1 MSLEYTLL
9 NSAGYSENFDFYV
22 TLSNDGAANSID
34 ALNNQYFFLIS
45 SYLHK
50 EAQGDL
56 NASNHEN
63 WTPLHVAVK
72 ENQEKALEYL
82 LENKAETSPG
92 SFSTTPLHL
101 GTSIN
106 YVVKILGIFDPPPP
120 SWSLLLIKAYV
131 IKWSFG

>member
-1 MSLEYTLL
+1 MKLISRELY
-9 NSAGYSENFDFYV
+9 
-22 TLSNDGAANSID
+22 DGAANSID

-101 GTSIN
+101 AAEYDHLECLQILLKFNALVDPKNENHDTPLHLACQQG
-106 YVVKILGIFDPPPP
+106 YVEIAK
-120 SWSLLLIKAYV
+120 SLLK
-131 IKWSFG
+131 